1 MKKTILLVLVSFLCV
16 TVYSQK
22 KKKSTK
28 SKAISTSAAFAKADN
43 ITAEI
48 IKDKFFL
55 FKNVSKTQKDT
66 ISTKIVDPKSVLSDC
81 KLESYVT
88 KTKKLYYLSWIEKTA
103 NISTNKTEEITQ
115 TTSQVFD
122 VDSKQKLFENIQ
134 KSTKIS
140 EKVFLDRLKNASE
153 TQEKMRNEGY
163 IFTKTKD
170 GDILLNSKTK
180 EIKMTFDLS
189 KNQYITK
196 K

>member
-1 MKKTILLVLVSFLCV
+1 MKKTNLLVLLSFLCI

-28 SKAISTSAAFAKADN
+28 TITTISALATADN
-43 ITAEI
+43 LTAEV

-66 ISTKIVDPKSVLSDC
+66 ISKKIVDSKSILSDC
-81 KLESYVT
+81 KLESFVT
-88 KTKKLYYLSWIEKTA
+88 KTKKMYFLSWLEKTTTT
-103 NISTNKTEEITQ
+103 STNKTEEITL

-153 TQEKMRNEGY
+153 TQEKIRNEGY
-163 IFTKTKD
+163 IFSKTKD
-170 GDILLNSKTK
+170 GDISLNSKTK
-180 EIKMTFDLS
+180 EIKMTFDLT
-189 KNQYITK
+189 KNQYFPK

>member
-1 MKKTILLVLVSFLCV
+1 MKKTILLVLLSFLCI

-28 SKAISTSAAFAKADN
+28 TITTISALATADN
-43 ITAEI
+43 LTAEV

-66 ISTKIVDPKSVLSDC
+66 ISKKIVDSKSILSDC
-81 KLESYVT
+81 KLESFVT
-88 KTKKLYYLSWIEKTA
+88 KTKKMYFLSWLEKTTTT
-103 NISTNKTEEITQ
+103 STNKTEEITL

-153 TQEKMRNEGY
+153 TQEKIRNEGY
-163 IFTKTKD
+163 IFSKTKD
-170 GDILLNSKTK
+170 GDISLNSKTK
-180 EIKMTFDLS
+180 EIKMTFDLT
-189 KNQYITK
+189 KNQYFPK